1 MNVLDARKKPKL
13 EPTTSKK
20 PDVKPDMSAV
30 LKKGPNLL
38 SMSKIGRNKVE
49 PPARGALG
57 AIGGSGSSAM
67 AGGAFAEAMKIFEKP
82 TVPTYENGTNKTSA
96 LSVSVGAPG
105 QKSYKKRKNLRVR
118 WVADD
123 DLVAIRWIDR
133 APNVEGID
141 DVAGVSLHPST
152 APRMLTKSRVRTTTR
167 QIWLR

>member
-1 MNVLDARKKPKL
+1 
-13 EPTTSKK
+13 
-20 PDVKPDMSAV
+20 MSAV

-49 PPARGALG
+49 PPARGGLG
-57 AIGGSGSSAM
+57 AIGGAGSSAM

-82 TVPTYENGTNKTSA
+82 TVPAYENGINKTSA
-96 LSVSVGAPG
+96 LSMSAGPPG

-141 DVAGVSLHPST
+141 DVAGVRLHPST
-152 APRMLTKSRVRTTTR
+152 VLCMLTKLRLRTTIR
-167 QIWLR
+167 QIWLQ